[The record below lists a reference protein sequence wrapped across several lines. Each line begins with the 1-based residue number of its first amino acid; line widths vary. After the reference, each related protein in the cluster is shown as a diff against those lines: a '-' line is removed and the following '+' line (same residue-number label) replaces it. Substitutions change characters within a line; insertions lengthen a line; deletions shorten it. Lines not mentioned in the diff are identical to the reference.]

1 MCIYVRSLGTGCC
14 DRRGLNS
21 RYKMEQLEQNEV
33 SVFLERVLE
42 VDQLYKKSGALSLQ
56 LRDFAMLV
64 PSSRGNKS

>member
-1 MCIYVRSLGTGCC
+1 
-14 DRRGLNS
+14 
-21 RYKMEQLEQNEV
+21 MEQLEQNEV